1 MPSWR
6 TRTAHARGP
15 ADALRGA
22 FAFIGRTAM
31 QQYVV
36 YRHGWNEDNQSP
48 GAGLPEKM
56 PVARVQAHS
65 AAEACRL
72 AAARVTVLANQH
84 LSAEPAAAV
93 DVQETK
99 LNLKG

>member
-1 MPSWR
+1 MKE
-6 TRTAHARGP
+6 
-15 ADALRGA
+15 
-22 FAFIGRTAM
+22 
-31 QQYVV
+31 YVV

-56 PVARVQAHS
+56 PVARIQANS

-72 AAARVTVLANQH
+72 AAARMTVHSNQH

-93 DVQETK
+93 DVQETR
-99 LNLKG
+99 LNLKGVALEE